1 MVLSSSS
8 NSVPYVV
15 YFPKL
20 YLICPETGL
29 CGKIFFPPN
38 PSVHNYLKCF

>member
-1 MVLSSSS
+1 MALSSSS

-29 CGKIFFPPN
+29 CGKIFFFLLILL
-38 PSVHNYLKCF
+38 YTIT